1 MAGLVLVVDDDPSV
15 AVSLRES
22 LRGHDVTIESAAT
35 AAVACA
41 LLDEGRFC
49 GVLLDV
55 VLDGGSAF
63 DVLRHMRANTIALP
77 VVVVTQHLPSYVQE
91 MLREDQVKL
100 VLPKPVE
107 QRLLCA
113 VVLGLCG
120 IQS

>member
-1 MAGLVLVVDDDPSV
+1 MAPAVLVVDDDASV
-15 AVSLRES
+15 AATVREA
-22 LRGHDVTIESAAT
+22 LRGHDVTIEAAAT
-35 AAVACA
+35 AESACE

-49 GVLLDV
+49 GVVLDV
-55 VLDGGSAF
+55 VLEGGSAF
-63 DVLRHMRANTIALP
+63 DVLRHMRVNAIDLP

-107 QRLLCA
+107 ARLLGA